1 MGEKV
6 YAMTPLKP
14 FELSIG
20 NLLNYDTG
28 EGIELTVID
37 WQDLKWLQEEPDF
50 FANHF
55 SPVPLT
61 PEILEGFGFAVG
73 MFNLLTLFVG
83 AHELTYRHNA
93 LYMDD
98 LIGLSD
104 IQHAHTLQNLVTAI
118 SGVELVYKP
127 NKAK

>member
-1 MGEKV
+1 
-6 YAMTPLKP
+6 MTPLKP

-55 SPVPLT
+55 PPFRSPLRYWRGLGLSLRKLD
-61 PEILEGFGFAVG
+61 LECIQH
-73 MFNLLTLFVG
+73 M
-83 AHELTYRHNA
+83 
-93 LYMDD
+93 D
-98 LIGLSD
+98 LIC
-104 IQHAHTLQNLVTAI
+104 AI
-118 SGVELVYKP
+118 SQPMSISKL
-127 NKAK
+127 N